1 MDGID
6 STELGNRWQRR
17 TIYYALVL
25 VLIIIAYAV
34 LYHTGMVALE
44 GEDVTFLHSLQ
55 VVVETFT
62 TTGYGSDAP
71 WDHPWM
77 NVLVIV
83 MDLTGVGLIF
93 LALPLL
99 LFPLF
104 EEAISTTPPVEL
116 ENDLADHVIICAFS
130 PRTEVLINELV
141 ARDVDYV
148 IVESDTDRATRL
160 HEDGHPV
167 INRNAESV
175 EGLRAAQLSTARALI
190 VDVDDETNTSI
201 ILTAKEVAG
210 NVQVISTVEDPE
222 REHYHQLAGADTVLT
237 PRLLL
242 GQSLA
247 AKVTSGISAELS
259 NVIEIT
265 EDFELAELPV
275 QRDSDLVGR
284 TIADSRIREQTGVN
298 LLGAWSRGWFES
310 PPSPTM
316 TIDESTVLLAA
327 GREEQLQRLKERT
340 RSTLR
345 PPTAGETILV
355 GYGETGRAIG
365 EVLHERG
372 VTYTVLDALDMPD
385 VDVVGDATKPEN
397 VLEAGISNARTVVL
411 ALPEDATTEVTTLV
425 SRDLN
430 PAVEIVA
437 RAEQMENVTKIYRA
451 GADYVLSL
459 ATVSGRMLA
468 TTVIEDEE
476 VISLNT
482 QIEVVR
488 TPASR
493 LAGQR
498 LEDTRIRSRTGCTVV
513 GVERTGDVITDL
525 GPEFRI
531 EADDLL
537 IVAGTDE
544 GVNQFTEIL
553 E

>member
-1 MDGID
+1 MNGID
-6 STELGNRWQRR
+6 STELGSIWQRR
-17 TIYYALVL
+17 TVYYALVL
-25 VLIIIAYAV
+25 ALVMIAYAV
-34 LYHTGMVALE
+34 LYHMGMVVLE
-44 GEDVTFLHSLQ
+44 GEEVSFLHSLQ

-62 TTGYGSDAP
+62 TTGFGSDAP
-71 WDHPWM
+71 WEHPWM
-77 NVLVIV
+77 NVLIII
-83 MDLTGVGLIF
+83 MDLTGVFLIF
-93 LALPLL
+93 LAMPLL

-116 ENDLADHVIICAFS
+116 GEDLTDHVIICAFS
-130 PRTEVLINELV
+130 PRTEVLIDELV

-148 IVESDTDRATRL
+148 IVESDTDRAATL
-160 HEDGHPV
+160 HEGGHPV

-175 EGLRAAQLSTARALI
+175 DGLEAARLSSARALI
-190 VDVDDETNTSI
+190 VDVDDQTNTSI

-210 NVQVISTVEDPE
+210 DVQVISTVEDPD
-222 REHYHQLAGADTVLT
+222 REHYHRLAGADTVLS

-242 GQSLA
+242 GESLA
-247 AKVTSGISAELS
+247 AKVTSGISAEL
-259 NVIEIT
+259 NDVIEIT

-284 TIADSRIREQTGVN
+284 TVADSMIREQTGVN
-298 LLGAWSRGWFES
+298 LLGAWFQGWFES
-310 PPSPTM
+310 PPSPEM
-316 TIDESTVLLAA
+316 VIDESTVLLAA
-327 GREEQLQRLKERT
+327 GREEQVQRLKERT

-345 PPTAGETILV
+345 PSTAGETIVV
-355 GYGETGRAIG
+355 GYGETGRTIG
-365 EVLHERG
+365 EVLQRRG
-372 VTYTVLDALDMPD
+372 VTYTVLDDVDMSD
-385 VDVVGDATKPEN
+385 VDVVGDATEPEN
-397 VLEAGISNARTVVL
+397 LLKAGITDARTIVL

-425 SRDLN
+425 SRDLS
-430 PAVEIVA
+430 PSVGIVA

-498 LEDTRIRSRTGCTVV
+498 LKDARIRSRTGCTVV

-525 GPEFRI
+525 DPEFRI

-544 GVNQFTEIL
+544 GVNQFTELL

>member
-6 STELGNRWQRR
+6 STELGSSWQRR
-17 TIYYALVL
+17 TVYYALVL
-25 VLIIIAYAV
+25 ALIMLAYAV

-44 GEDVTFLHSLQ
+44 GEEVSFLHSLQ

-62 TTGYGSDAP
+62 TTGFGSDAP
-71 WDHPWM
+71 WEHPWM
-77 NVLVIV
+77 NVLVVV
-83 MDLTGVGLIF
+83 MDLTGVVLIF
-93 LALPLL
+93 LAMPLL

-104 EEAISTTPPVEL
+104 EEAISTTPPTEL
-116 ENDLADHVIICAFS
+116 EEDLTDHVIVCAFS
-130 PRTEVLINELV
+130 PRTEVLIDELV
-141 ARDVDYV
+141 ARDIEYV
-148 IVESDTDRATRL
+148 IVESDTDRATTL
-160 HEDGHPV
+160 HEGGHPV

-175 EGLRAAQLSTARALI
+175 DGLEAARLSAARALI

-201 ILTAKEVAG
+201 ILTAKEVARD
-210 NVQVISTVEDPE
+210 VQVISTVEDPN
-222 REHYHQLAGADTVLT
+222 REHYHRLAGADTVLT

-242 GQSLA
+242 GESLA
-247 AKVTSGISAELS
+247 AKVTSGISAEL
-259 NVIEIT
+259 NDVIEIT

-284 TIADSRIREQTGVN
+284 TIAESKIREQTGVN

-310 PPSPTM
+310 PPSPGM
-316 TIDESTVLLAA
+316 EIDESTVLLAA

-345 PPTAGETILV
+345 PPTAGETIVV
-355 GYGETGRAIG
+355 GYGETGRAVG
-365 EVLHERG
+365 EVLQRRG
-372 VTYTVLDALDMPD
+372 VTYTVLDGIEMPD
-385 VDVVGDATKPEN
+385 VDVVGDATEPEN
-397 VLEAGISNARTVVL
+397 LIEAGITGARTVVL

-425 SRDLN
+425 SRDLS
-430 PAVEIVA
+430 PSVEIVA

-488 TPASR
+488 TPAPR

-498 LEDTRIRSRTGCTVV
+498 LEDARIRSRTGCTVV
-513 GVERTGDVITDL
+513 GVERNGDVITEL

-531 EADDLL
+531 ETDDLL

-544 GVNQFTEIL
+544 GVNRFTELL

>member
-6 STELGNRWQRR
+6 STELGSNWQRR
-17 TIYYALVL
+17 TVYYALVL
-25 VLIIIAYAV
+25 ALIMLAYAV
-34 LYHTGMVALE
+34 LYHMGMVALE
-44 GEDVTFLHSLQ
+44 GEEVSFLHSLQ

-62 TTGYGSDAP
+62 TTGFGSDAP
-71 WDHPWM
+71 WEHPWM
-77 NVLVIV
+77 NVLVVV
-83 MDLTGVGLIF
+83 MDLTGVVLIF
-93 LALPLL
+93 LAMPLL

-116 ENDLADHVIICAFS
+116 EEDLTDHVIVCAFS
-130 PRTEVLINELV
+130 PRTEVLIDELV
-141 ARDVDYV
+141 ARDIDYV
-148 IVESDTDRATRL
+148 IVESDTDRATAL
-160 HEDGHPV
+160 HEGGQPV

-175 EGLRAAQLSTARALI
+175 DGLEAARLSAARALI

-210 NVQVISTVEDPE
+210 DVQVISTVEDPN
-222 REHYHQLAGADTVLT
+222 REHYHRLAGADTVLT
-237 PRLLL
+237 PRLLR
-242 GQSLA
+242 GESLA
-247 AKVTSGISAELS
+247 AKVTSGISAEL
-259 NVIEIT
+259 NDVIEIT

-284 TIADSRIREQTGVN
+284 TIAESEIREQTGVN

-310 PPSPTM
+310 PPSPGM
-316 TIDESTVLLAA
+316 EIDESTVLLAA
-327 GREEQLQRLKERT
+327 GREEQLQRLKDRT

-345 PPTAGETILV
+345 PPTAGETIVV
-355 GYGETGRAIG
+355 GYGETGRAVG
-365 EVLHERG
+365 EVLQRRD
-372 VTYTVLDALDMPD
+372 VAYTVLDGIDMPD
-385 VDVVGDATKPEN
+385 VDVVGGATEPEN
-397 VLEAGISNARTVVL
+397 LLEASIADARTVVL

-425 SRDLN
+425 SRDLS
-430 PAVEIVA
+430 PSVEIVA

-493 LAGQR
+493 LVGQR
-498 LEDTRIRSRTGCTVV
+498 LKDARIRSRTGCTVV
-513 GVERTGDVITDL
+513 GVERNGDVITEL

-531 EADDLL
+531 ETDDLL

-544 GVNQFTEIL
+544 GVNRFTELL